1 MPVIINIVIS
11 ITSLF
16 LSPEIASK
24 RIYSIKA
31 YLIRASTWLE
41 HLSPGI
47 LEYWNILLEYCL
59 LEF

>member
-31 YLIRASTWLE
+31 YLIRASTWLG

>member
-1 MPVIINIVIS
+1 MPVIINIIIS

-24 RIYSIKA
+24 RICAIKA
-31 YLIRASTWLE
+31 YLIRASAWVG